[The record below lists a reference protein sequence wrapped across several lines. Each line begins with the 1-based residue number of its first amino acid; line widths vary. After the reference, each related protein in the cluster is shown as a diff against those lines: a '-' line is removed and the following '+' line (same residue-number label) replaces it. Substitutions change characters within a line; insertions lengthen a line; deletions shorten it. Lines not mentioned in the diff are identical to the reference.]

1 MNYLYLTQGT
11 RIMDEW
17 YDNTLTP
24 LFQYHFLKCIGHGH
38 YTHVGPGIYPTPA
51 RRDDTG
57 YKPEGYIL
65 TKNSINNHPIYL
77 DYHNNEYIYIYI
89 YLCIYYI
96 LDGEIKA
103 WKDYVKHLLDLC
115 YVQHLQRRI
124 LIFQG

>member
-89 YLCIYYI
+89 SVYI
-96 LDGEIKA
+96 LYIRWRDKSLERLCE
-103 WKDYVKHLLDLC
+103 HLLDLC